1 MSLKAEI
8 LKLNQAGQEAEFTAE
23 QAEDL
28 GAVEETALT
37 EQEAIESTQTDEG

>member
-1 MSLKAEI
+1 MLLTTEI

-28 GAVEETALT
+28 GAIEEDALT
-37 EQEAIESTQTDEG
+37 EVDAIESTQIDEE